1 MWNIFRFIDDLIA
14 KNDGNKF
21 ENHYNEIDP
30 SELIWKKEHT
40 SNAGNNFPYLY
51 LYIDEVQ
58 IQTSFYDKMNYSFNV
73 IRSLCK
79 GSTIP

>member
-21 ENHYNEIDP
+21 ENHYNVIDP

-40 SNAGNNFPYLY
+40 SNALIIFH
-51 LYIDEVQ
+51 IF
-58 IQTSFYDKMNYSFNV
+58 IS
-73 IRSLCK
+73 I
-79 GSTIP
+79 